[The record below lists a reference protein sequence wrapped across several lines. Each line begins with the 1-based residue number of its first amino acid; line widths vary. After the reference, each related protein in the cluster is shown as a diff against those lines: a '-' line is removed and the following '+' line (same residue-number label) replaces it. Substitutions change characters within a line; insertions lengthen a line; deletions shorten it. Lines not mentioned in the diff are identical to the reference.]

1 LTTTAPNGPPLPRR
15 IIAIESR
22 MAARMNFG
30 FMGEI
35 QPRITRITRIIC
47 LTSAGQ
53 IEVDLVRFGSFNLN

>member
-1 LTTTAPNGPPLPRR
+1 LPRR